1 MSRKALL
8 NQSGDRVLCWHCKG
22 EIARVVET
30 AFVDRMIRTHAEH
43 SVLGRA
49 GNSETMA
56 SGISQNASRSDFRQG
71 REPRQRRNLDGSHHG
86 DEARLVGRA
95 PLNLPVEA
103 RCTCTWRNACDPTDL
118 RVRRRT
124 VDLHPMNRLMD
135 DGSLKLV
142 DPDPW
147 ELCPYEK

>member
-1 MSRKALL
+1 MSRKARL

-30 AFVDRMIRTHAEH
+30 AFVDRDDPNPRRT
-43 SVLGRA
+43 LCFGP
-49 GNSETMA
+49 GWDSETMA

-103 RCTCTWRNACDPTDL
+103 LYLHMAQ
-118 RVRRRT
+118 RV
-124 VDLHPMNRLMD
+124 
-135 DGSLKLV
+135 
-142 DPDPW
+142 
-147 ELCPYEK
+147 